1 MPIELV
7 WSNQARTDLLDIYVL
22 IGVERPAVAE
32 RYLDR
37 IESKVRTAEIAAAD
51 GRAAVH
57 IRPSMRMLVENPYL
71 LLYRTVLTPMK
82 APSAQLRSSASSTA
96 VGTCMACFE

>member
-37 IESKVRTAEIAAAD
+37 IESKVE
-51 GRAAVH
+51 
-57 IRPSMRMLVENPYL
+57 L
-71 LLYRTVLTPMK
+71 
-82 APSAQLRSSASSTA
+82 LRSQPR
-96 VGTCMACFE
+96 